1 MRKILKISLLS
12 FVLYMFA
19 HGLVFAITPFED
31 PNANINPAGPAPVE
45 QTLHQVVCNN
55 ISFVKNFSDLAYTVV
70 YCFFNTAVEI
80 ILALSI
86 VVFLWGIFRFLSSEE
101 KKEEGKQF
109 MFWSIIGIFVM
120 VSLWGLVSILKST
133 ITVNYDTLNNIP
145 AIKIPDVLK

>member
-1 MRKILKISLLS
+1 MTIYGI
-12 FVLYMFA
+12 
-19 HGLVFAITPFED
+19 GFAIGTIEE
-31 PNANINPAGPAPVE
+31 PNANLNPSGSVPVE

-55 ISFVKNFSDLAYTVV
+55 ISFVKSFSDLAYTVV

-80 ILALSI
+80 ILALSV

-133 ITVNYDTLNNIP
+133 IAVNYDTLNNIP
-145 AIKIPDVLK
+145 AIKVPDIFK